1 MIKRKYIIKD
11 ELGLHARPA
20 AKIVNKLKEFDA
32 DFTIKANDKFV
43 NMSSI
48 MMLLS
53 LKLTVN
59 KEFELTIDGKE
70 EKKAMSTLEE
80 LFLEMNFCYPV

>member
-1 MIKRKYIIKD
+1 MIQKKYIIKD

-32 DFTIKANDKFV
+32 DFTIKTNEKEV

-53 LKLTVN
+53 LKLTRN
-59 KEFELTIDGKE
+59 KEFELIIQGKE
-70 EKKAMSTLEE
+70 EKIALSTLED
-80 LFLEMNFCYPV
+80 LFEEMKFCYPL